1 MYHAELVFL
10 VIFFFFWVDSSVAW
24 LQTFRNGFHVC
35 LFLPSFSIVKFILLY
50 VIPCTYDAVLFCP
63 RLDFNKSGR
72 RTRRDCCISDSYLQ
86 FKVNVSYRSLK
97 VRWISDFNG
106 NALIFLRRRFVSGC
120 LKANQW
126 MSILTRKS
134 EVMYKRK
141 KNAFRLW
148 KVSWNN
154 GTKMF
159 KNNENDSF
167 VEKKRT

>member
-1 MYHAELVFL
+1 M
-10 VIFFFFWVDSSVAW
+10 DSSVAW
-24 LQTFRNGFHVC
+24 LQTCFETVLMFVYFFLVFQWWS
-35 LFLPSFSIVKFILLY
+35 LFSFMF
-50 VIPCTYDAVLFCP
+50 IPCTYDAVLFCP

-72 RTRRDCCISDSYLQ
+72 RTRRDCCISDSYLP

-106 NALIFLRRRFVSGC
+106 NALIFLRRRFFCGC

-134 EVMYKRK
+134 EVIYKRK
-141 KNAFRLW
+141 KKSKRVCPSQALIEDLW

-154 GTKMF
+154 GTK
-159 KNNENDSF
+159 N
-167 VEKKRT
+167 V